1 MVLHPAPVL
10 RGVCPP
16 VEGFDSTLR
25 DLIEERCDLMLTRQG
40 LGLPG
45 PQVAIQRRMLV
56 ARSERANC
64 G

>member
-1 MVLHPAPVL
+1 VLHPDPML
-10 RGVCPP
+10 RAVCPP

-25 DLIEERCDLMLTRQG
+25 DLIEERCDLMLTHQG

-56 ARSERANC
+56 C
-64 G
+64 